1 MFSSGSR
8 RSRSSPRAQS
18 GTDGTHVHPN
28 RRILLGLRYNI
39 TSNRGRCRV
48 GSPSGSY
55 PCSRLLFGASDLRP
69 RWRIVRWAILVS
81 ARRRR
86 RENHYVP
93 PAQLAAE
100 PPDAGF
106 IPPTRGIKPAANDR
120 QPHRLNSRSPVPT
133 APSSAIADQHV
144 PHSRSSLALLR
155 GDRLR
160 STSWHAHR
168 RVAPQA

>member
-8 RSRSSPRAQS
+8 RSRSSSRAQS

-28 RRILLGLRYNI
+28 RRILLGLRNNI
-39 TSNRGRCRV
+39 TSNRGRCKV
-48 GSPSGSY
+48 VSPSGSH

-69 RWRIVRWAILVS
+69 SLRIVHWAILVS

-86 RENHYVP
+86 RENHYGP

-106 IPPTRGIKPAANDR
+106 IPPTRGIKSAATNR
-120 QPHRLNSRSPVPT
+120 QPHRLDSRSPVPT
-133 APSSAIADQHV
+133 APSSATANQYV

-160 STSWHAHR
+160 PASWHAHR